1 MTMPIVHKNELSL
14 EELVLL
20 AQKGN
25 QNAMSHI
32 VMRLMPLVR
41 KKAAKYKSTQLETD
55 DLLQEGLIGLLSAV
69 KGFSCESQKP
79 FLPYAA
85 TSVQNSMVSA
95 LRKSLGARSVKSAD
109 VVPLEEDFMEAPTLS
124 LEEQQ
129 DLREDCERLW
139 NLVMTRLS
147 KTEKQALHLFLCG
160 YSYAEVAEKMQ
171 ISEKSVDNALQRV
184 RTKLKKDTL

>member
-1 MTMPIVHKNELSL
+1 MATPIVHKNELPL

-20 AQKGN
+20 AQRGN
-25 QNAMSHI
+25 QSAMSHI

-41 KKAAKYKSTQLETD
+41 QKAAKYKSTQLETD